1 MTRYPEGYK
10 HAVFQI
16 IADAAHDPSIGSSV
30 ALDTLVGY
38 VGWNNLFAEFDALL
52 FALLDESGDLEGLA
66 DAMIETLYDIP
77 GIEGISP
84 FDGTI
89 TVDLDEA
96 ESEVDWLL
104 TEDILPFL
112 QRWSNVLLGYD
123 AR

>member
-10 HAVFQI
+10 RALFRI

-30 ALDTLVGY
+30 VLDTLVDY
-38 VGWNNLFAEFDALL
+38 VGWNKLFAEFDTLL
-52 FALLDESGDLEGLA
+52 FALLDDSGDLEGLA

-89 TVDLDEA
+89 TGDLDEA

-112 QRWSNVLLGYD
+112 QRWSNVLRGYD
-123 AR
+123 PR